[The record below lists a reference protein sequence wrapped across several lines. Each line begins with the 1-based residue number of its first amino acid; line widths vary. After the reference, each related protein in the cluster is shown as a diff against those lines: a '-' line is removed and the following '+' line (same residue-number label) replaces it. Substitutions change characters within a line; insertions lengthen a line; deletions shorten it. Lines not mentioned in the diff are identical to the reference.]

1 MEFGFQKTDKRW
13 KKCSSPVN
21 TDNVLGPE
29 KPRISGVEWIC
40 EVIQSS
46 EIIFVITYKSSV
58 DKLSLRVSFQTRIKL
73 NMGVGRKCAMW

>member
-1 MEFGFQKTDKRW
+1 MEFGFQKIDKRW

-29 KPRISGVEWIC
+29 EPRISGVKWIC

-46 EIIFVITYKSSV
+46 EIIFVRTHKSSV

-73 NMGVGRKCAMW
+73 NVGVGRKCAMW